1 MPKKQCDNESF
12 DITEQGSFEVKLDGI
27 RVLDLSLFLPG
38 PHFTM
43 MMADHGA
50 EVISLEPATGEP
62 VREMGLQQNG
72 QSVWFRNVFRGKK
85 SINLNLKSPAGK
97 QAFYKLCETVDV
109 VVEAFR
115 PDVVKR
121 LGIDYDSVKKINPKI
136 VYCSISAFGQTGPK
150 RLNPAHDLSIQ
161 ADSGALQINQ
171 GQDGQPAQPAMP
183 VADMAGSLMA
193 FSGVLMALLRCQQ
206 TGQGDYIDISMQ
218 DSLVAWYA
226 NVMGPPFAENR
237 SPVPKE
243 ERSWGG
249 AAMYNIYQTSDGQH
263 LTLGGSEIKFAK
275 NLLSALGREDL
286 LELCQQPPGE
296 AQAPVKAFFQTTFAT
311 KTLSQ
316 WSEFLA
322 DIDLCWSP
330 VRSLNE
336 AIRDEHLAH
345 REMLLSDDNG
355 NLHLGVPVKFKQE
368 PAQPKFTLSMFSQ
381 DTHALLSELGYSEQ
395 DIKTMRSDNAFI

>member
-1 MPKKQCDNESF
+1 M
-12 DITEQGSFEVKLDGI
+12 KLDGI

-50 EVISLEPATGEP
+50 EVISLEPPTGEP
-62 VREMGLQQNG
+62 VREIGLKQNG

-85 SINLNLKSPAGK
+85 SINLNLKSAAGK
-97 QAFYKLCETVDV
+97 EAFYKLCETVDV

-115 PDVVKR
+115 PGVVSR
-121 LGIDYDSVKKINPKI
+121 LGIDYDSIKKFNPKI
-136 VYCSISAFGQTGPK
+136 VYCSISAYGQTGPK

-171 GQDGQPAQPAMP
+171 GKDGQPAQPAMP

-193 FSGVLMALLRCQQ
+193 FSGVLMALLRSQK

-237 SPVPKE
+237 SPEPQQ

-275 NLLSALGREDL
+275 NLLTALGREDL
-286 LELCQQPPGE
+286 ITLCQQPPGQ
-296 AQAPVKAFFQTTFAT
+296 AQLPVKAFFETTFAAQ
-311 KTLSQ
+311 TLEY
-316 WSEFLA
+316 WCGFLA
-322 DIDLCWSP
+322 NIDVCWSP
-330 VRSLNE
+330 VRSLND
-336 AIRDEHLAH
+336 AIRDEHLMQ
-345 REMLLSDDNG
+345 RDMLLTDDNG
-355 NLHLGVPVKFKQE
+355 NLHLGVPVKYQQE
-368 PAQPKFTLSMFSQ
+368 PAQPKFTLPKFSE
-381 DTHALLSELGYSEQ
+381 DTEALLRELGYSEQ
-395 DIKTMRSDNAFI
+395 QITTMRKNNAFI

>member
-1 MPKKQCDNESF
+1 M
-12 DITEQGSFEVKLDGI
+12 KLQGI

-50 EVISLEPATGEP
+50 EVISLEPPTGEP
-62 VREMGLQQNG
+62 VREIGLKQNG

-85 SINLNLKSPAGK
+85 SINLNLKSDAGK

-115 PDVVKR
+115 PGVVER
-121 LGIDYDSVKKINPKI
+121 LGIDFDTIAKINPKL
-136 VYCSISAFGQTGPK
+136 VYCSISAYGQTGPK

-161 ADSGALQINQ
+161 ADSGAVQINQ
-171 GQDGQPAQPAMP
+171 GQDAKPAQPGMP

-206 TGQGDYIDISMQ
+206 TGKGDYLDISMQ

-237 SPVPKE
+237 SPEPKQ

-249 AAMYNIYQTSDGQH
+249 AAMYNIYQTADDKY
-263 LTLGGSEIKFAK
+263 LTLGGSELKFAK
-275 NLLSALGREDL
+275 NLLTALGREDL
-286 LELCQQPPGE
+286 INLCQLPPGPD
-296 AQAPVKAFFQTTFAT
+296 QAPVTAFLQSTFLE
-311 KTLSQ
+311 KTLDQ
-316 WSEFLA
+316 WQAFLA
-322 DIDLCWSP
+322 NIDVCWSP

-336 AIRDEHLAH
+336 AVRDEHLVQ
-345 REMLLSDDNG
+345 RDMLLNDEQG
-355 NLHLGVPVKFKQE
+355 NLHLGVPVKFRHE
-368 PAQPKFTLSMFSQ
+368 PAQPNLTLPSFSQ
-381 DTHALLSELGYSEQ
+381 DTQALLAELGYSEQ
-395 DIKTMRSDNAFI
+395 DIANMRSENAFI

>member
-1 MPKKQCDNESF
+1 M
-12 DITEQGSFEVKLDGI
+12 KLDGI

-50 EVISLEPATGEP
+50 DVISLEPPTGEP
-62 VREMGLQQNG
+62 VREIGLQQNG

-85 SINLNLKSPAGK
+85 SINLNLKSEVGK

-109 VVEAFR
+109 MVEAFR
-115 PDVVKR
+115 PGVVER
-121 LGIDYDSVKKINPKI
+121 LGIDFATIKKINPKI
-136 VYCSISAFGQTGPK
+136 VYCSISAYGQTGPK

-171 GQDGQPAQPAMP
+171 GQDGKPAQPAMP

-237 SPVPKE
+237 SPDPKE

-263 LTLGGSEIKFAK
+263 ITLGGSEIKFAK
-275 NLLSALGREDL
+275 NLLTALDRADL
-286 LELCQQPPGE
+286 IALCQQPPGS
-296 AQAPVKAFFQTTFAT
+296 AQIPVKEFFKVTFAS

-316 WSEFLA
+316 WQTFLA
-322 DIDLCWSP
+322 DIDVCWSP
-330 VRSLNE
+330 VRSLND
-336 AIRDEHLAH
+336 AVRDEHLAQ
-345 REMLLSDDNG
+345 RDMLLTDEHG
-355 NLHLGVPVKFKQE
+355 NLHLGVPVKFQQE
-368 PAQPKFTLSMFSQ
+368 PAQPKLTLPGFSQ
-381 DTHALLSELGYSEQ
+381 DTETLLSELGYSEQ
-395 DIKTMRSDNAFI
+395 DIATMRSENAFI

>member
-1 MPKKQCDNESF
+1 
-12 DITEQGSFEVKLDGI
+12 VKLEGI

-50 EVISLEPATGEP
+50 EVISLEPPTGEP
-62 VREMGLQQNG
+62 VREIGLQQNG
-72 QSVWFRNVFRGKK
+72 QSVWFSNVFRGKK
-85 SINLNLKSPAGK
+85 SINLNLKSAEGK

-115 PDVVKR
+115 PGVVQR
-121 LGIDYDSVKKINPKI
+121 LGIDYDAIKQINPKI
-136 VYCSISAFGQTGPK
+136 VYCSISSYGQTGPK

-171 GQDGQPAQPAMP
+171 GQDGQPAQPALP

-237 SPVPKE
+237 SPEPKE

-249 AAMYNIYQTSDGQH
+249 AAMYNIYATSDGHH

-286 LELCQQPPGE
+286 IALCQQPPGE
-296 AQAPVKAFFQTTFAT
+296 AQIPVKAFFKATFAT

-316 WSEFLA
+316 WSDFLA
-322 DIDLCWSP
+322 TIDVCWSP

-336 AIRDEHLAH
+336 AIRDPHLGQ
-345 REMLLSDDNG
+345 REMLLTDDKG
-355 NLHLGVPVKFKQE
+355 NLHLGVPVKFMQE
-368 PAQPKFTLSMFSQ
+368 PAQPKLTLPAFSQ
-381 DTHALLSELGYSEQ
+381 DTEALLTELGYSAQ
-395 DIKTMRSDNAFI
+395 DIEKMRSEKAFI

>member
-1 MPKKQCDNESF
+1 M
-12 DITEQGSFEVKLDGI
+12 KLDGI

-50 EVISLEPATGEP
+50 EVISLEPPTGEP
-62 VREMGLQQNG
+62 VREIGLKQNG

-85 SINLNLKSPAGK
+85 SINLNLKSAAGK
-97 QAFYKLCETVDV
+97 EAFYKLCETVDV

-115 PDVVKR
+115 PGVVSR
-121 LGIDYDSVKKINPKI
+121 LGIDYDSIKKINPKI
-136 VYCSISAFGQTGPK
+136 VYCSISAYGQTGPK

-171 GQDGQPAQPAMP
+171 GKDGQPAQPAMP

-193 FSGVLMALLRCQQ
+193 FSGVLMALLRSQK

-237 SPVPKE
+237 SPEPQQ

-275 NLLSALGREDL
+275 NLLTALGREDL
-286 LELCQQPPGE
+286 ITLCQQPPGQ
-296 AQAPVKAFFQTTFAT
+296 AQLPVKAFFETTFAAQ
-311 KTLSQ
+311 TLEY
-316 WSEFLA
+316 WCGFLA
-322 DIDLCWSP
+322 NIDVCWSP
-330 VRSLNE
+330 VRSLND
-336 AIRDEHLAH
+336 AIRDEHLMQ
-345 REMLLSDDNG
+345 RDMLLTDDNG
-355 NLHLGVPVKFKQE
+355 NLHLGVPVKYQQE
-368 PAQPKFTLSMFSQ
+368 PAQPKFTLPKFSE
-381 DTHALLSELGYSEQ
+381 DTEALLRELGYSEQ
-395 DIKTMRSDNAFI
+395 QITTMRKNNAFI

>member
-1 MPKKQCDNESF
+1 M
-12 DITEQGSFEVKLDGI
+12 KLDGI

-50 EVISLEPATGEP
+50 EVISLEPPTGEP
-62 VREMGLQQNG
+62 VREIGLKQNG

-85 SINLNLKSPAGK
+85 SINLNLKSAAGK
-97 QAFYKLCETVDV
+97 EAFYKLCETVDV

-115 PDVVKR
+115 PGVVSR
-121 LGIDYDSVKKINPKI
+121 LGIDYDSIKKINPKI
-136 VYCSISAFGQTGPK
+136 VYCSISAYGQTGPK

-171 GQDGQPAQPAMP
+171 GKDGQPAQPAMP

-193 FSGVLMALLRCQQ
+193 FSGVLMALLRSQK

-237 SPVPKE
+237 SPVPQQ

-275 NLLSALGREDL
+275 NLLTALDREDL
-286 LELCQQPPGE
+286 ITLCQQPPGQ
-296 AQAPVKAFFQTTFAT
+296 AQLPVKAFFETTFASQ
-311 KTLSQ
+311 TLEY
-316 WSEFLA
+316 WCGFLA
-322 DIDLCWSP
+322 NIDVCWSP
-330 VRSLNE
+330 VRSLND
-336 AIRDEHLAH
+336 AIHDEHLMQ
-345 REMLLSDDNG
+345 RDMLLTDDDG
-355 NLHLGVPVKFKQE
+355 NLHLGVPVKYQQE
-368 PAQPKFTLSMFSQ
+368 PAQPKFRLPKFSEDTETL
-381 DTHALLSELGYSEQ
+381 LRELGYSEQ
-395 DIKTMRSDNAFI
+395 QITTMRKDNAFI

>member
-1 MPKKQCDNESF
+1 M
-12 DITEQGSFEVKLDGI
+12 KLDGI

-50 EVISLEPATGEP
+50 EVISLEPPTGEP
-62 VREMGLQQNG
+62 VREIGLKQNG

-85 SINLNLKSPAGK
+85 SINLNLKSAAGK
-97 QAFYKLCETVDV
+97 EAFYKLCETVDV

-115 PDVVKR
+115 PGVVSR
-121 LGIDYDSVKKINPKI
+121 LGIDYDSIKKFNPKI
-136 VYCSISAFGQTGPK
+136 VYCSISAYGQTGPK

-171 GQDGQPAQPAMP
+171 GKDGQPAQPAMP

-193 FSGVLMALLRCQQ
+193 FSGVLMALLRSQK

-237 SPVPKE
+237 SPEPQQ

-275 NLLSALGREDL
+275 NLLTALGRGDL
-286 LELCQQPPGE
+286 ITLCQQPPGQ
-296 AQAPVKAFFQTTFAT
+296 AQLPVKAFFETTFAAQ
-311 KTLSQ
+311 TLEY
-316 WSEFLA
+316 WCGFLA
-322 DIDLCWSP
+322 NIDVCWSP
-330 VRSLNE
+330 VRSLND
-336 AIRDEHLAH
+336 AIRDEHLMQ
-345 REMLLSDDNG
+345 RDMLLTDDDG
-355 NLHLGVPVKFKQE
+355 NLHLGVPVKYQQE
-368 PAQPKFTLSMFSQ
+368 PAQPKFTLPKFSE
-381 DTHALLSELGYSEQ
+381 DTESLLRELGYSEQ
-395 DIKTMRSDNAFI
+395 QITTMRKDNAFI